1 MTSPGR
7 LGTMIGMA
15 SEALRWCRQS
25 VVGLYRSAILISLT
39 AAIPVLCAPVA
50 YFGTEF
56 ALSWSARS
64 HFILALQVLVTA
76 GEVAMGA
83 FWTLI
88 IAALASRNLSQPLS
102 QAARALA
109 RRWLGLR
116 LEVDYAPPPPVTRM
130 STGFWWNGY
139 EYHRTEKDARQ
150 QARMEQHSPR
160 DPQYRR
166 DTRWLAVSAMTVL
179 PSAAL
184 PLAGLAYGIDLTL
197 SPGRLAWGVALIAAS
212 LVVAP
217 FAWRVFGPV
226 AAAFLG
232 PPARSKVEEL
242 TAIQADMTQTQ
253 AAELER
259 IERSLHDGAQARILS
274 LGLAMG
280 AAEHLLGTDPEAA
293 RPILAEARA
302 SAAAALAELRD
313 LARGINPPVLAER
326 GLVDAV
332 RALALDAPVQVSVRS
347 DLPARPERPVE
358 TALYFAVSE
367 LVANVAKHARATQ
380 ATIDLGHDGRTLT
393 AAVSDDG
400 HGGATAGRGSGL
412 TGIERRIAAFGG
424 RLEIDSPDG
433 GPTRITVAVPCAL
446 S

>member
-1 MTSPGR
+1 MSRPAITTITARGP
-7 LGTMIGMA
+7 
-15 SEALRWCRQS
+15 LRWCGQS
-25 VVGLYRSAILISLT
+25 AVGLYRSTVLTGLT
-39 AAIPVLCAPVA
+39 AAIPLVCAPVA
-50 YFGTEF
+50 YFGTEY

-64 HFILALQVLVTA
+64 HFVLALQIVVTV

-88 IAALASRNLSQPLS
+88 VAALALRNGSRPLS
-102 QAARALA
+102 QTARALA
-109 RRWLGLR
+109 DRWLGLR
-116 LEVDYAPPPPVTRM
+116 LDVHYAPLPPVTRM

-139 EYHRTEKDARQ
+139 EYHRTEEDARS

-160 DPQYRR
+160 DPQNRR
-166 DTRWLAVSAMTVL
+166 DVRWVATSAVTVL
-179 PSAAL
+179 PVAAL
-184 PLAGLAYGIDLTL
+184 PLAGLAFGIDLTL
-197 SPGRLAWGVALIAAS
+197 SASLRVSGFILIAAS

-217 FAWRVFGPV
+217 FGWRVFGPI

-232 PPARSKVEEL
+232 QPAPSKVEGL

-280 AAEHLLGTDPEAA
+280 AAEHLLDTDPEAA

-332 RALALDAPVQVSVRS
+332 RALALDAPVRVSVRS
-347 DLPARPERPVE
+347 DLPSRPERPVE
-358 TALYFAVSE
+358 AALYFAVSE
-367 LVANVAKHARATQ
+367 LLANVAKHARASR
-380 ATIDLGHDGRTLT
+380 ATVDLGYDGATLT
-393 AAVSDDG
+393 ATVTDDG
-400 HGGATAGRGSGL
+400 QGGASAEEGSGL
-412 TGIERRIAAFGG
+412 SGINRRVSAFGG
-424 RLEIDSPDG
+424 RLDIDSPVG
-433 GPTRITVAVPCAL
+433 GPTGITVAVPCAL

>member
-1 MTSPGR
+1 MLGR
-7 LGTMIGMA
+7 MA
-15 SEALRWCRQS
+15 VMFRRCA
-25 VVGLYRSAILISLT
+25 VGLYRSAVLFGLT
-39 AAIPVLCAPVA
+39 AVVPVVCAPVA

-64 HFILALQVLVTA
+64 HFALPLQVLVTA
-76 GEVAMGA
+76 GEIAMGA
-83 FWTLI
+83 LWTLI
-88 IAALASRNLSQPLS
+88 VAALALRNGGRPLS
-102 QAARALA
+102 RAARALA
-109 RRWLGLR
+109 HRWLGLR
-116 LEVDYAPPPPVTRM
+116 LEVDYAPPPPITRM

-139 EYHRTEKDARQ
+139 EYHRTEKDARW
-150 QARMEQHSPR
+150 QARMEQHGPR

-166 DTRWLAVSAMTVL
+166 DVRWIVVSAVTVL

-184 PLAGLAYGIDLTL
+184 PLLGIAFGIDLTL
-197 SPGRLAWGVALIAAS
+197 QPGRWPWGVALIGAG

-217 FAWRVFGPV
+217 FAWRVFGPA

-232 PPARSKVEEL
+232 QPARSKVEEL

-280 AAEHLLGTDPEAA
+280 AAEHLLDTDPEAA

-313 LARGINPPVLAER
+313 LARGINPPVRRNAAWSTPSASSR
-326 GLVDAV
+326 STRPSRSASAATSPAV
-332 RALALDAPVQVSVRS
+332 PNGRW
-347 DLPARPERPVE
+347 RP
-358 TALYFAVSE
+358 ALYFAVCE
-367 LVANVAKHARATQ
+367 LLANVAKHARATQ
-380 ATIDLGHDGRTLT
+380 ATVHLG
-393 AAVSDDG
+393 
-400 HGGATAGRGSGL
+400 
-412 TGIERRIAAFGG
+412 
-424 RLEIDSPDG
+424 PDG
-433 GPTRITVAVPCAL
+433 GPTRITVAVPCAW